1 MKSIVLFVL
10 SYILVLFIYE
20 VFIVKR
26 AIKNKD
32 DKDKKEPIEVRL
44 LVKKY
49 KIDIK
54 KINYNKLLHI
64 IALISSLDIAIVA
77 SVITLFDNLILQI
90 IIGLVLG
97 IVLIFVSYDF
107 IGKKMKKNE

>member
-1 MKSIVLFVL
+1 MKNIILFIL

-32 DKDKKEPIEVRL
+32 DKDKKKPIEVRL

-49 KIDIK
+49 KIDLK

-64 IALISSLDIAIVA
+64 IALVSSLDIAIVA
-77 SVITLFDNLILQI
+77 SVIALLDNLVLQI

-107 IGKKMKKNE
+107 IGKKMRKDE